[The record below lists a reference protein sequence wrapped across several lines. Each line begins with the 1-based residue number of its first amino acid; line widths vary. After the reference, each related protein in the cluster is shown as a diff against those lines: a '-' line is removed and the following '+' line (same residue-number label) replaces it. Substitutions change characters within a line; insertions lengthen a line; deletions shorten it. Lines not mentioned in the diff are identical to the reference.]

1 MQIAMGGSSQYQL
14 IATLVVVC
22 LLWKAEA
29 QSECRCIRVM
39 CLATTTAGV
48 ASLCSTVH
56 YAYLAACKC
65 TCSSSCTLVI
75 LRRLLPEKIARLCVL
90 CILGCKQQRVYKQI
104 RTSYNY
110 DAIGN
115 ATTSTAGIRDVQ
127 SSKFK
132 FICIGLFYS
141 KNIIITLIKQ

>member
-1 MQIAMGGSSQYQL
+1 MQVATMGGSSQNV
-14 IATLVVVC
+14 IAALVFVC
-22 LLWKAEA
+22 LLRKAEA

-39 CLATTTAGV
+39 CLATTTAE
-48 ASLCSTVH
+48 AATLCSAVY

-90 CILGCKQQRVYKQI
+90 CILGCKRQRVYKQI

-115 ATTSTAGIRDVQ
+115 ATTSTFKVQ
-127 SSKFK
+127 SSNSFAS
-132 FICIGLFYS
+132 LFYS
-141 KNIIITLIKQ
+141 